1 MRAGL
6 WLALAYLFFF
16 QGLLSPIAA
25 LRMEAQAAVFG
36 VVCVTNPDGTPGDAS
51 DIAPTCDVSCLLRTQ
66 GAAAPPP
73 LPVLVDRPAPIAEP
87 FDYAPVL
94 IAVEPASH
102 GKRPQSQRAPPSV

>member
-1 MRAGL
+1 MRASL

-36 VVCVTNPDGTPGDAS
+36 VVCVTNADGTPGDAA
-51 DIAPTCDVSCLLRTQ
+51 DLAPTCDVSCLLRTQ

-73 LPVLVDRPAPIAEP
+73 LPLLFDRPALIV
-87 FDYAPVL
+87 APVDYVVAL
-94 IAVEPASH
+94 VAVEPASH
-102 GKRPQSQRAPPSV
+102 GKRPQSQRAPPSA